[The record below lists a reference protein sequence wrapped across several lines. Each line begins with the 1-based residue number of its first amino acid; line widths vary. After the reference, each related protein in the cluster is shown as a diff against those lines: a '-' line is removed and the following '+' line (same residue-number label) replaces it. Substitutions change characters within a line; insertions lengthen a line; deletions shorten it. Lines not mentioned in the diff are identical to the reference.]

1 MTSARVA
8 CMCRLRRLA
17 LLLPLLPLL
26 PSFMPAV
33 AHAQAAD
40 EYAAK
45 AAFIYNIALFST
57 LPNANGVVRLC
68 VLGRDPFGSVL
79 AALDGKAL
87 GNARLAVGYPRS
99 SAEALAQCHILFIS
113 ASEADSLA
121 LLADSAKTAGV
132 LTIADVK
139 GAARKGVMLELCVD
153 ERRIAFEFNGA
164 AARGAGINL
173 SSKVLR
179 LARAVY

>member
-1 MTSARVA
+1 MMRARLA
-8 CMCRLRRLA
+8 RLRRSCHLA
-17 LLLPLLPLL
+17 LLLPLLP
-26 PSFMPAV
+26 AA
-33 AHAQAAD
+33 AHAQTAD

-45 AAFIYNIALFST
+45 AAFIYNIALFT
-57 LPNANGVVRLC
+57 TFPNPNGTVRLC

-87 GNARLAVGYPRS
+87 GNARLEVGYPRS
-99 SAEALAQCHILFIS
+99 GAEALVQCHILFIS
-113 ASEADSLA
+113 ASEADSLSA
-121 LLADSAKTAGV
+121 LADSARTAGV
-132 LTIADVK
+132 MTIADIK

-164 AARGAGINL
+164 AARAAGISL

-179 LARAVY
+179 LARAIY

>member
-1 MTSARVA
+1 MLRT
-8 CMCRLRRLA
+8 RLARLA
-17 LLLPLLPLL
+17 LLLPLLPG
-26 PSFMPAV
+26 FV
-33 AHAQAAD
+33 GAQTAD

-57 LPNANGVVRLC
+57 LPNANGMVRLC
-68 VLGRDPFGSVL
+68 VLGRDPFGNVL

-87 GNARLAVGYPRS
+87 GNARLEVGYPRS
-99 SAEALAQCHILFIS
+99 SAEALVQCHILFIS
-113 ASEADSLA
+113 ASETDSLA
-121 LLADSAKTAGV
+121 VLADSARTAGV
-132 LTIADVK
+132 MTIADVK
-139 GAARKGVMLELCVD
+139 GAARKGVILELCVD

-164 AARGAGINL
+164 AARAAGISL